1 MTAPIFADARRSML
15 IADLM
20 SSLGMIATKLAEP
33 TSWHAF
39 EISDPLHPGTGYERL
54 VCRDRLSSP
63 DGLREYRVGIHRFD
77 VAKRST
83 TMHDHRF
90 PFAVFPFGPR
100 RSEVVYE
107 MPWEHRRGP
116 KQDVERGVLTVCS
129 GQPYAIHDC
138 RVRHALQDGRS
149 HFSVTI
155 AEITRPPARGDRLRS
170 LERTQ
175 AEANELRST
184 ARAALRAA
192 LG

>member
-1 MTAPIFADARRSML
+1 MAEPIFTDARRSML

-20 SSLGMIATKLAEP
+20 SSLGMIATKLAEA
-33 TSWHAF
+33 TCWHAF
-39 EISDPLHPGTGYERL
+39 EISDPRHPGTGYERL

-63 DGLREYRVGIHRFD
+63 DELREYRVGIHRFG
-77 VAKRST
+77 VAERST
-83 TMHDHRF
+83 AMHDHRF

-116 KQDVERGVLTVCS
+116 KQSVENGVLTVRS
-129 GQPYAIHDC
+129 GKPYAIHDC
-138 RVRHALQDGRS
+138 RVRHALLNGRS

-170 LERTQ
+170 FERTRAQ
-175 AEANELRST
+175 ADELRST